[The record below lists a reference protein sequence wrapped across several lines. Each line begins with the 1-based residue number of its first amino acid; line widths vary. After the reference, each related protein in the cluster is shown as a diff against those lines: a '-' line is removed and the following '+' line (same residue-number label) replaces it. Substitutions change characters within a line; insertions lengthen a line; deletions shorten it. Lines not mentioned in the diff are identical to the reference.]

1 METIQVQVQGDD
13 GGHGSK
19 AELERPEIDLIGPET
34 QEQSQLGTAQQEPD
48 RLQ

>member
-19 AELERPEIDLIGPET
+19 AELERPEIDLIDPKSE
-34 QEQSQLGTAQQEPD
+34 EQSESGIAKQEPD

>member
-34 QEQSQLGTAQQEPD
+34 EEQSQLGTAQQEPD